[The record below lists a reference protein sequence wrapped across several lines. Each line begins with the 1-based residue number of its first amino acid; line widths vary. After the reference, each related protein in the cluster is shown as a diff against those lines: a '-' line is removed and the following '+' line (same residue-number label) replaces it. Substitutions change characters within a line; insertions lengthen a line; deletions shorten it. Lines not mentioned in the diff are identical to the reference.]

1 VYPEQEQE
9 GVNMETSA
17 TGGRDRG
24 ADTSAAEPDL
34 RVLAVCTGNICRS
47 PMVEKLLRVGL
58 RVRFGQR
65 HTEVAV
71 ASAGIA
77 ALVGEPIDEEV
88 ASRLRRLGADPRNFV
103 ARQIDEG
110 TVAGADV
117 VITLTRQH
125 RREVVALHPRAVRR
139 TLTLLE
145 LARLVPVVSITHPPD
160 SGPAARLRTLA
171 QVALAHRGLLPPV
184 HPEDDDVSDPLGRD
198 ARAYDL
204 ATSKINTA
212 VTVVLDALAAP
223 GDVQQEDVEQ
233 EDVGR
238 RDKAG
243 SPQLHEPTP
252 PPPWARRAA
261 GRVR

>member
-1 VYPEQEQE
+1 
-9 GVNMETSA
+9 METSA
-17 TGGRDRG
+17 TGGHDRG

-58 RVRFGQR
+58 RARFGQR

-77 ALVGEPIDEEV
+77 ALVGAPIDEEV
-88 ASRLRRLGADPRNFV
+88 ASRLRRLGADPRDFL
-103 ARQIDEG
+103 ARQIDED

-117 VITLTRQH
+117 VITLTREH
-125 RREVVALHPRAVRR
+125 RREVVALMPRAVRR
-139 TLTLLE
+139 TVTLRE

-160 SGPAARLRTLA
+160 SGPAARLRTVA

-184 HPEDDDVSDPLGRD
+184 RPEDDDISDPVGRD

-204 ATSKINTA
+204 VTAKINTA
-212 VTVVLDALAAP
+212 VNVVLDALAGP
-223 GDVQQEDVEQ
+223 GEVGQ
-233 EDVGR
+233 EDVGQE
-238 RDKAG
+238 DVGQEDTAG
-243 SPQLHEPTP
+243 SPQIHEPTP
-252 PPPWARRAA
+252 PPPWARSTA
-261 GRVR
+261 GRLR